1 MIAGMCAARG
11 TDEEVEVVLEVEI
24 DKDHGRYSMITD
36 LFNMIATERG
46 GEQQRRTSPSNRP
59 SSSS

>member
-1 MIAGMCAARG
+1 MCAARG

-24 DKDHGRYSMITD
+24 DKDHGRYSMITG
-36 LFNMIATERG
+36 LFNMIATERGG